1 MDERITKGRQAL
13 ASGDRRSAVAS
24 FEAVLAEEPDNLAA
38 LIPLGRAHML
48 SRDFVKACEIFTR
61 ATQVAP
67 DHAEAWR
74 SLAECLR
81 FRDQL
86 DDALDAI
93 GRARSLAPD
102 NPRILAQDVFI
113 AMRACA
119 WDNLEETR
127 ANLRDIT
134 YKTIARG
141 EPSPMRPFM
150 AATCY
155 DDPMLAL
162 AVGRAEA
169 ARLPVRALPASDSEH
184 PPGKKL
190 TVGYLSAGFG
200 NHPTGQLVRKLFG
213 HHNRKT
219 MKILALDIGR
229 DDGSDLRREI
239 RDSCDGVLDL
249 QTLSDRDAAL
259 AIRDAGVDIL
269 VDLHGWLQNHRMAI
283 AAHRPAP
290 VQVSWLGF
298 PGTTGAPFFDY
309 LLGDAI
315 VTPGNHQRYFSEKL
329 VRLPGCYQPNDSSPA
344 VTDKPSR
351 ASCGLPDNRLVMA
364 CFNVA
369 YKIDPQ
375 SFAAWCEVLRQVPGS
390 VLWLLDT
397 NTTAR
402 RNLRDQAT
410 RHGIEADRLIFA
422 PFANKA
428 DHLARLTLADI
439 ALDTGICNGHTTTTD
454 ALWAGVPVVTR
465 LGNHFAS
472 RVAASLLT
480 AAGMKGQVA
489 PNPAAFV
496 DKSVF
501 LANNPERRTVLRN
514 HLISGRS
521 KLPLFDTPRLARHLE
536 VAYRAMWDRHRQNL
550 PPAAFELA

>member
-13 ASGDRRSAVAS
+13 ASGDRTTAITA
-24 FEAVLAEEPDNLAA
+24 FEAVLADEPDNLAA

-48 SRDFVKACEIFTR
+48 SSAFKEASEVFTR
-61 ATQVAP
+61 ATQVDP
-67 DHAEAWR
+67 DHAESWR

-81 FRDQL
+81 FRDKL
-86 DDALDAI
+86 DDALEAI
-93 GRARSLAPD
+93 GRARTLAPD

-119 WDNLEETR
+119 WDGLEETR

-162 AVGRAEA
+162 AVGRAA
-169 ARLPVRALPASDSEH
+169 SARLPVRKLPAS
-184 PPGKKL
+184 PAGRPAGKKL
-190 TVGYLSAGFG
+190 TIGYLSAGFG
-200 NHPTGQLVRKLFG
+200 NHPTGQLVRNLFG
-213 HHNRKT
+213 HHNRKR
-219 MKILALDIGR
+219 MAIIALDIGR
-229 DDGSDLRREI
+229 NDGSELRRDI
-239 RDSCDGVLDL
+239 RESCDGVLDL
-249 QTLSDRDAAL
+249 QKLSDHDAAL
-259 AIRDAGVDIL
+259 AIRKAGIDIL

-309 LLGDAI
+309 LLGDAT
-315 VTPGNHQRYFSEKL
+315 VTPGNHQRFFSERL
-329 VRLPGCYQPNDSSPA
+329 VRLPGCYQPNDSNPSVA
-344 VTDKPSR
+344 ATPSR
-351 ASCGLPDNRLVMA
+351 KSVGLPDDRLVMA

-375 SFAAWCEVLRQVPGS
+375 SFAAWCEVLRKVPDS

-402 RNLRDQAT
+402 RNLSDQAK
-410 RHGIEADRLIFA
+410 RHGLSPDRLFFA
-422 PFANKA
+422 PFANKP
-428 DHLARLTLADI
+428 DHLARLTLADM

-465 LGNHFAS
+465 LGKHFAS

-489 PNPAAFV
+489 ANPAAFV

-501 LANNPERRTVLRN
+501 LANNPERRAQLRK
-514 HLISGRS
+514 HLISGRNS
-521 KLPLFDTPRLARHLE
+521 LPLFDTPRLARHLE

-550 PPAAFELA
+550 PPAAFEMA

>member
-1 MDERITKGRQAL
+1 MDDRITKGRKAL
-13 ASGDRRSAVAS
+13 ASGDRKTALAA
-24 FEAVLAEEPDNLAA
+24 FEAVLADQPDNLSA
-38 LIPLGRAHML
+38 LIPLGRTHML
-48 SRDFVKACEIFTR
+48 SSAFDKAGEIFTR

-67 DHAEAWR
+67 DHAESWR
-74 SLAECLR
+74 SLAESLR
-81 FRDQL
+81 FRDKL
-86 DDALDAI
+86 DDALEAI
-93 GRARSLAPD
+93 GRARALAPD

-119 WDNLEETR
+119 WDDLEETR

-169 ARLPVRALPASDSEH
+169 ARLPVRTLPALGAER
-184 PPGKKL
+184 PAGKKL
-190 TVGYLSAGFG
+190 TIGYLSAGFG
-200 NHPTGQLVRKLFG
+200 NHPTGQLVRNLFG
-213 HHNRKT
+213 HHNRNRT
-219 MKILALDIGR
+219 AVMALDIGR
-229 DDGSDLRREI
+229 DDGSELRREI
-239 RDSCDGVLDL
+239 RESCDAVLDL
-249 QTLSDRDAAL
+249 QKLSDHDAAR

-269 VDLHGWLQNHRMAI
+269 IDLHGWLQNQRMAI

-290 VQVSWLGF
+290 IQVSWLGF
-298 PGTTGAPFFDY
+298 PGTTGATFFDY

-315 VTPGNHQRYFSEKL
+315 VTTGSHQRFFSERL
-329 VRLPGCYQPNDSSPA
+329 VRLPGCYQPNDSSPIVA
-344 VTDKPSR
+344 ATPSR
-351 ASCGLPDNRLVMA
+351 ASVGLPENQLVMA

-375 SFAAWCEVLRQVPGS
+375 SFAAWCDVLRQVPDS

-397 NTTAR
+397 NATAR
-402 RNLRDQAT
+402 RNLSDQAA
-410 RHGIEADRLIFA
+410 RHGITPDRLIFA

-428 DHLARLTLADI
+428 DHLARLTLADM
-439 ALDTGICNGHTTTTD
+439 ALDTAICNGHMTTTD

-489 PNPAAFV
+489 ANPSAFV
-496 DKSVF
+496 DKAVF
-501 LANNPERRTVLRN
+501 LANKPERRAALRK
-514 HLISGRS
+514 HLINGRDS
-521 KLPLFDTPRLARHLE
+521 LPLFDTARLARHLE
-536 VAYRAMWDRHRQNL
+536 VAYQAMWDRHRQNL
-550 PPAAFELA
+550 PPAAFEMA

>member
-48 SRDFVKACEIFTR
+48 SSDFVKAGEIFTR
-61 ATQVAP
+61 ATQAAP

-155 DDPMLAL
+155 DDPMLGL

-169 ARLPVRALPASDSEH
+169 ARLPVRALPASSGDRT
-184 PPGKKL
+184 PDGKR
-190 TVGYLSAGFG
+190 TIGYLSAGFG

-329 VRLPGCYQPNDSSPA
+329 ARLPGCYQPNDSSPA

-402 RNLRDQAT
+402 RNLQDQAT

-428 DHLARLTLADI
+428 DHLARLTLADM

-536 VAYRAMWDRHRQNL
+536 VAYQAMWDRHRQNL

>member
-48 SRDFVKACEIFTR
+48 SSDFVKACEIFTR
-61 ATQVAP
+61 ATQAAP

-93 GRARSLAPD
+93 SRARSLAPD

-119 WDNLEETR
+119 WDDLEETR

-169 ARLPVRALPASDSEH
+169 GRLPVRALPASSAERSAD
-184 PPGKKL
+184 KKL
-190 TVGYLSAGFG
+190 TIGYLSAGFG

-213 HHNRKT
+213 HHNRK
-219 MKILALDIGR
+219 MMNILALDIGR

-269 VDLHGWLQNHRMAI
+269 VDLHGWLQNHRMTI

-315 VTPGNHQRYFSEKL
+315 VTPGNHQRFFSEKL

-344 VTDKPSR
+344 VTAPPSR
-351 ASCGLPDNRLVMA
+351 QSVGLPDDRLVMA
-364 CFNVA
+364 SFNVA

-397 NTTAR
+397 NATAR
-402 RNLRDQAT
+402 RNLQDQAT

-422 PFANKA
+422 RFANKA
-428 DHLARLTLADI
+428 DHLARLTLADM

-489 PNPAAFV
+489 ANPAAFV

-501 LANNPERRTVLRN
+501 LANNPERRAVLRN
-514 HLISGRS
+514 HLISGHS
-521 KLPLFDTPRLARHLE
+521 KLPLFDTARLARHLE
-536 VAYRAMWDRHRQNL
+536 VAYQAMWDRHRENL
-550 PPAAFELA
+550 PPAAFEIA